1 MATSLIAF
9 GANLGN
15 RTDSLDRAINR
26 LAEHSQVDVT
36 ARSRPYQTKPVGGPP
51 GQDDFLNAALRINTT
66 LSPRQLLK
74 LLQDVEA
81 ELGRER
87 IERWSQRAIDLDL
100 LLYDSLILNQDN
112 LQIPHPHMAFRR
124 FVLEPA
130 AEIAGTLIHP
140 QNGWTIQQLLNHLE
154 SSVNYLALVGPPGC
168 GKTNLVK
175 HVTERHSGQSLLT
188 PAAPDVIT
196 FESEIK
202 LIEQRAAILARF
214 DTIEPETFAISDF
227 WLAQSVAYLACHQE
241 FATTDPL
248 PADIQKTL
256 SQAHQPKLRILIDD
270 TAANLEQGI
279 QQHLRELALQP
290 QQGPLLHLTTA
301 DPEVLLQ
308 EVEAAVQSMR

>member
-26 LAEHSQVDVT
+26 LSKHAQVDVT
-36 ARSRPYQTKPVGGPP
+36 ACSRPYQTKPVGGPP
-51 GQDDFLNAALRINTT
+51 GQDDFLNAALRVNTT
-66 LSPRQLLK
+66 LSPQQLLK
-74 LLQDVEA
+74 LLQDIET

-87 IERWSQRAIDLDL
+87 VERWSQRTIDLDL
-100 LLYDSLILNQDN
+100 LLYDSLILNHDN
-112 LQIPHPHMAFRR
+112 LQIPHPHMSFRR

-168 GKTNLVK
+168 GKTNLVQR
-175 HVTERHSGQSLLT
+175 VTERLSGQPLLT
-188 PAAPDVIT
+188 PAAPDVTTI
-196 FESEIK
+196 ENENK
-202 LIEQRAAILARF
+202 LIEQRRAILARL
-214 DTIEPETFAISDF
+214 DTTEPGNLAISDF
-227 WLAQSVAYLACHQE
+227 WLAQSVAYLACQQDAE
-241 FATTDPL
+241 TTDPL
-248 PADIQKTL
+248 SADVQKTL
-256 SQAHQPKLRILIDD
+256 SKAHRPRLRILIDD
-270 TAANLEQGI
+270 AATHLEKGI

-308 EVEAAVQSMR
+308 EVEAAVHSMR

>member
-15 RTDSLDRAINR
+15 RTDSLDCAINR
-26 LAEHSQVDVT
+26 LSEHSQVDVT

-51 GQDDFLNAALRINTT
+51 GQDDFLNAALLINTT
-66 LSPRQLLK
+66 LAPQQLLK

-87 IERWSQRAIDLDL
+87 VERWSQRTIDLDL
-100 LLYDSLILNQDN
+100 LLYDSLILNNDN
-112 LQIPHPHMAFRR
+112 LQIPHPHMSFRR

-130 AEIAGTLIHP
+130 AEIAGALVHP

-154 SSVNYLALVGPPGC
+154 KSVSYVALVGPPGC

-175 HVTERHSGQSLLT
+175 RVTERLAGQPLLT
-188 PAAPDVIT
+188 PTAPDVTTI
-196 FESEIK
+196 ESEIK
-202 LIEQRAAILARF
+202 LVDQRDAILDRF
-214 DTIEPETFAISDF
+214 DTPEPDDFAISDF
-227 WLAQSVAYLACHQE
+227 WLAQSIAYLASQQDVE
-241 FATTDPL
+241 TTQPL
-248 PADIQKTL
+248 PAGVQKTL
-256 SQAHQPKLRILIDD
+256 SEARQPRLRILIDD
-270 TAANLEQGI
+270 AATNQGKGI
-279 QQHLRELALQP
+279 QQHLRELALRP

-301 DPEVLLQ
+301 DPKVLLQ